1 MALSFKIGPSVY
13 EALSA
18 DVKKEYKKVGDDYQL
33 DIEGYEDPVA
43 LRNARDH
50 EKEAARI
57 AKAEAADAKRRADK
71 AEKDVKDLTDAGK
84 SVDEAVKAKE
94 TEMQAKYDKDTK
106 DLTDKLGALT
116 TATITNHKRAAAEA
130 LANKISVSPELLAPR
145 LMDRMD
151 VEIDPA
157 TNTPKLHILG
167 TDGQRSAHTLA
178 DLEKETLANKAYAP
192 ILRGTKATGGGGA
205 PTGPGG
211 GGAPRQQ
218 PHHRPGTP
226 ADDLTKI
233 PAADFAARI
242 AEEKAARGQ

>member
-1 MALSFKIGPSVY
+1 MALDFKIGPSVY
-13 EALSA
+13 ESLSA

-33 DIEGYEDPVA
+33 DLNGYEDPVA

-50 EKEAARI
+50 EKEAARV
-57 AKAEAADAKRRADK
+57 AKAEAADAKSRAEK
-71 AEKDVKDLTDAGK
+71 AEGKVADLEKSGK

-94 TEMQAKYDKDTK
+94 TELTDKFTK
-106 DLTDKLGALT
+106 ENKELTDKLGALT

-130 LANKISVSPELLAPR
+130 LANKISISPELLAPR
-145 LMDRMD
+145 LMDRLD
-151 VEIDPA
+151 VEIDAA
-157 TNTPKLHILG
+157 TNTPKLYVLDSAG
-167 TDGQRSAHTLA
+167 KRSAHTLA

-218 PHHRPGTP
+218 SPHRPGTP